1 MPSLITLLSNIL
13 GQAFESEGL
22 DKSFGRVIVSDRP
35 DLAQFQC
42 NGAMVAAKAAK
53 KNPRAVA
60 EDIVA
65 KLKALTPTLSLKGE
79 GDFSKIEIA
88 GPGFI
93 NLTLTDDAL
102 KNYVTTIVND
112 KRCGAEPISHGD
124 NVVLDYGGPNVAKA
138 MHVGHLRSSIIGDS
152 IRRIL
157 KFAGYNTIGD
167 IHMGDWGT
175 MMGMVISELELQ
187 HPDWIYFDKNYAGD
201 YPPKSPVTIEDLAII
216 YPKAS
221 GDSKATPERMALSHV
236 ATVELQNK
244 RRGYYALWQHM
255 LRVSIESM
263 KANFTA
269 LNVQFDIW
277 KGESDV
283 HDLIAPMV
291 DDLKTKGYAVESD
304 GAIVVHVKKNDDN
317 KEFPPLILYKRDG
330 GVMYGTTDLTTLV
343 DRMKTYNPTKI
354 LYIVDQRQNLHF
366 NQVFRA
372 GYITKIVPESV
383 ELNHLG
389 YGTMN
394 GTDGKPFKTR
404 DGGVLRLEDLI
415 ADGREK
421 ALQKMNELHAEDKF
435 SEAEKQDIA
444 MKVAIAA
451 IKFADLQN
459 NRIADYVFDLDRMT
473 SFEGKTGPYLL
484 YQAVRI
490 KSLLEK
496 AVFSHPHPHPNL
508 PPSRGKEQESKS
520 SPLRGEDL
528 GGGEHQIII
537 TDSDRAL
544 YLMLTE
550 LPEIIENAARNYTP
564 HVLCDHAYK
573 LAQAFSSFYGNT
585 YILSEKNEAQRQSW
599 LTLSAMVLAQLELL
613 LDLVGI
619 KVPERM

>member
-1 MPSLITLLSNIL
+1 MPSLITQLSEIL
-13 GQAFESEGL
+13 GQVFESEGL

-42 NGAMVAAKAAK
+42 NGAMAAAKSAK

-60 EDIVA
+60 EVVVA
-65 KLKALTPTLSLKGE
+65 KLKENKT
-79 GDFSKIEIA
+79 FSKVEIA

-102 KNYVTTIVND
+102 KNHIASIVND
-112 KRCGAEPISHGD
+112 PRCGAEQTAHGE

-157 KFAGYNTIGD
+157 KFSGYNTIGD
-167 IHMGDWGT
+167 IHLGDWGT
-175 MMGMVISELELQ
+175 MMGMVISELELM
-187 HPDWIYFDKNYAGD
+187 HPDWVYFDKNITSG
-201 YPPKSPVTIEDLAII
+201 YPAESPVTIEDLAII

-221 GDSKATPERMALSHV
+221 GDSKAAPERMALSHA
-236 ATVELQNK
+236 ATVELQN
-244 RRGYYALWQHM
+244 RRPGYYALWQHM
-255 LRVSIESM
+255 LRVSMESM
-263 KANFTA
+263 KANFSA
-269 LNVQFDIW
+269 LNVEFDIW

-291 DDLKTKGYAVESD
+291 ADLKSKGFAVESD

-330 GVMYGTTDLTTLV
+330 GVMYGTTDLATLV
-343 DRMKTYNPTKI
+343 DRMNEYNPVKM

-389 YGTMN
+389 HGTMN

-415 ADGREK
+415 QMGREK
-421 ALQKMNELHAEDKF
+421 ALQRLEEAHVGENF
-435 SEAEKQDIA
+435 SKEEREDIA
-444 MKVAIAA
+444 IKVAIAA

-496 AVFSHPHPHPNL
+496 A
-508 PPSRGKEQESKS
+508 GYKA
-520 SPLRGEDL
+520 
-528 GGGEHQIII
+528 GGEIVI
-537 TDSDRAL
+537 SDVDRPL
-544 YLMLTE
+544 YLMLSE
-550 LPEIIENAARNYTP
+550 LSEVIENAARNYTP
-564 HVLCDHAYK
+564 HVICDHAYK
-573 LAQAFSSFYGNT
+573 LAQSFSSFYGNT
-585 YILSEKNEAQRQSW
+585 HILSEENAVQKQSW
-599 LTLSAMVLAQLELL
+599 LTLSAMVLAQLQLM
-613 LDLVGI
+613 LDLIGVNI
-619 KVPERM
+619 PQRM

>member
-1 MPSLITLLSNIL
+1 MSSLITQLSDIL
-13 GQAFESEGL
+13 GQVFESESL
-22 DKSFGRVIVSDRP
+22 DKSLGRVIVSDRP

-42 NGAMVAAKAAK
+42 NGAMAAAKAAK

-60 EDIVA
+60 EAVVA
-65 KLKALTPTLSLKGE
+65 KLKE
-79 GDFSKIEIA
+79 NKIFAKIDIA

-93 NLTLTDDAL
+93 NLTLTDEFL
-102 KNYVTTIVND
+102 KNHIASIVND
-112 KRCGAEPISHGD
+112 PRCGSEPTAKGE

-157 KFAGYNTIGD
+157 KFSGYNTIGD
-167 IHMGDWGT
+167 IHLGDWGT
-175 MMGMVISELELQ
+175 MMGMVLSELELM
-187 HPDWIYFDKNYAGD
+187 HPDWIYFDKNVTSG
-201 YPPKSPVTIEDLAII
+201 YPSESPVTIEDLAII

-221 GDSKATPERMALSHV
+221 GDSKASPERMAISHV

-244 RRGYYALWQHM
+244 RPGYYALWQHM
-255 LRVSIESM
+255 LRVSVESM
-263 KANFTA
+263 KANFNA

-291 DDLKTKGYAVESD
+291 TDLKQKGYAVESD

-330 GVMYGTTDLTTLV
+330 GVMYGTTDLATLV
-343 DRMKTYNPTKI
+343 DRMAQYNPTKI

-372 GYITKIVPESV
+372 GYISKIVPEAV

-415 ADGREK
+415 EMGRTK
-421 ALQKMNELHAEDKF
+421 ALERLTEAHVGDDFSKEEREDV
-435 SEAEKQDIA
+435 A

-496 AVFSHPHPHPNL
+496 A
-508 PPSRGKEQESKS
+508 GYKA
-520 SPLRGEDL
+520 
-528 GGGEHQIII
+528 GGESVI
-537 TDSDRAL
+537 SDIDRPL
-544 YLMLTE
+544 YLMLSE
-550 LPEIIENAARNYTP
+550 LPEVIENAARNYTP

-585 YILSEKNEAQRQSW
+585 HILSEADPVQKQSW

-613 LDLVGI
+613 LDLIGI
-619 KVPERM
+619 HIPQRM

>member
-1 MPSLITLLSNIL
+1 MPSLITQLSDIL
-13 GQAFESEGL
+13 GQVFESEGL

-42 NGAMVAAKAAK
+42 NGAMAAAKPAK
-53 KNPRAVA
+53 KNPRDVA
-60 EDIVA
+60 TKIVE
-65 KLKALTPTLSLKGE
+65 KLKENKT
-79 GDFSKIEIA
+79 FSEIDIA

-93 NLTLTDDAL
+93 NLTLTDEAL
-102 KNYVTTIVND
+102 KNHIAALVND
-112 KRCGAEPISHGD
+112 KRCGVEQIAHGE

-175 MMGMVISELELQ
+175 MMGMVISEIEIM
-187 HPDWIYFDKNYAGD
+187 HPDWVYFDKNYTGD
-201 YPPKSPVTIEDLAII
+201 YPSESPVTIEDLAII

-221 GDSKATPERMALSHV
+221 GDSKTDPARMALSHV
-236 ATVELQNK
+236 ATVKLQN
-244 RRGYYALWQHM
+244 RERGYYALWQHM
-255 LRVSIESM
+255 LRVSIESV
-263 KANFTA
+263 KANFSA
-269 LNVQFDIW
+269 LNVYFDIW

-291 DDLKTKGYAVESD
+291 DDLKAKGYAVESE

-330 GVMYGTTDLTTLV
+330 GVMYGTTDLATLV
-343 DRMKTYNPTKI
+343 DRMTTYNPTKI
-354 LYIVDQRQNLHF
+354 LYIVDQRQNMHL

-372 GYITKIVPESV
+372 GYITKITPDTVD
-383 ELNHLG
+383 LNHLG
-389 YGTMN
+389 FGTMN

-415 ADGREK
+415 VMGREK
-421 ALQKMNELHAEDKF
+421 ALQKMDELHVDDKF
-435 SEAEKQDIA
+435 SELEKQDIA

-459 NRIADYVFDLDRMT
+459 NRVADYVFDLDRMT

-496 AVFSHPHPHPNL
+496 AGFSLNPL
-508 PPSRGKEQESKS
+508 SLDLSPSGRGKVSGARQ
-520 SPLRGEDL
+520 GEGDT
-528 GGGEHQIII
+528 III
-537 TDSDRAL
+537 TSADRPL
-544 YLMLTE
+544 YLLLSE
-550 LPEIIENAARNYTP
+550 LPEVIENAARNYTP
-564 HVLCDHAYK
+564 HVICDHAYK

-585 YILSEKNEAQRQSW
+585 HILSEENESQKQSW
-599 LTLSAMVLAQLELL
+599 LILSAMVLGQLELL

-619 KVPERM
+619 EVPERM

>member
-1 MPSLITLLSNIL
+1 MPSLMIQLSEIL
-13 GQAFESEGL
+13 GQVFESEGL

-42 NGAMVAAKAAK
+42 NGAMAAAKSAK
-53 KNPRAVA
+53 KNPREVA
-60 EDIVA
+60 TKIVET
-65 KLKALTPTLSLKGE
+65 LKDNKN
-79 GDFSKIEIA
+79 FSKIEIA

-102 KNYVTTIVND
+102 KNYISSIVND
-112 KRCGAEPISHGD
+112 ARCGAEPINHGD
-124 NVVLDYGGPNVAKA
+124 NIVLDYGGPNVAKA

-187 HPDWIYFDKNYAGD
+187 YPDWIYFDKNYMGD
-201 YPPKSPVTIEDLAII
+201 YPTESPVTIEDLAII
-216 YPKAS
+216 YPKGS
-221 GDSKATPERMALSHV
+221 GDSKSSPERMALSHV
-236 ATVELQNK
+236 ATVDLQNK

-255 LRVSIESM
+255 LCVSIESM

-269 LNVQFDIW
+269 LNVHFDIW

-330 GVMYGTTDLTTLV
+330 GVMYGTTDLATLV
-343 DRMKTYNPTKI
+343 DRMNIYHPTKI

-366 NQVFRA
+366 NQVYRA

-415 ADGREK
+415 QMGRDK
-421 ALQKMNELHAEDKF
+421 ALEKMNELHAGDAF
-435 SEAEKQDIA
+435 PEAEKNDVA

-459 NRIADYVFDLDRMT
+459 NRIADYIFDLDRMT

-496 AVFSHPHPHPNL
+496 ANY
-508 PPSRGKEQESKS
+508 KS
-520 SPLRGEDL
+520 TGDIL
-528 GGGEHQIII
+528 I
-537 TDSDRAL
+537 TDSDRPL
-544 YLMLTE
+544 YLMLSE
-550 LPEIIENAARNYTP
+550 LPEIIENAVRNYTP
-564 HVLCDHAYK
+564 HVICDHAFK

-585 YILSEKNEAQRQSW
+585 HILSESNEKQKQSW
-599 LTLSAMVLAQLELL
+599 LILSAMVLAQLELM
-613 LDLVGI
+613 LDLIGI
-619 KVPERM
+619 NVPKRM

>member
-1 MPSLITLLSNIL
+1 MPSLITQLSNIL
-13 GQAFESEGL
+13 GQVFESEGL

-42 NGAMVAAKAAK
+42 NGAMAAAKSAK

-60 EDIVA
+60 EVVVA
-65 KLKALTPTLSLKGE
+65 KLKE
-79 GDFSKIEIA
+79 NNMFSKIDIA

-102 KNYVTTIVND
+102 KNYVSSIVVD
-112 KRCGAEPISHGD
+112 PRCGAEPIAQGE
-124 NVVLDYGGPNVAKA
+124 NIVLDYGGPNVAKA

-187 HPDWIYFDKNYAGD
+187 HPDWVYFDKNYMGD
-201 YPPKSPVTIEDLAII
+201 YPAESPVTVEDLAII

-221 GDSKATPERMALSHV
+221 GDSKAAPERMALSHM

-263 KANFTA
+263 KENFTA

-291 DDLKTKGYAVESD
+291 ADLKTKGYAVESD
-304 GAIVVHVKKNDDN
+304 GAIVVHVKRNDDN

-330 GVMYGTTDLTTLV
+330 GVMYGTTDLATLV
-343 DRMKTYNPTKI
+343 DRMKTYHPTKI

-366 NQVFRA
+366 NQVYRA

-383 ELNHLG
+383 ELLHLG
-389 YGTMN
+389 FGTMN

-415 ADGREK
+415 ADGRAK

-435 SEAEKQDIA
+435 SDEEKQDIA

-490 KSLLEK
+490 KSLLDK
-496 AVFSHPHPHPNL
+496 AGYKGASDIL
-508 PPSRGKEQESKS
+508 
-520 SPLRGEDL
+520 
-528 GGGEHQIII
+528 I
-537 TDSDRAL
+537 TDTDRPL
-544 YLMLTE
+544 YLMLSE
-550 LPEIIENAARNYTP
+550 LHEVIENAARNYTP
-564 HVLCDHAYK
+564 HVLCDHAFK
-573 LAQAFSSFYGNT
+573 LAQTFSSFYGNT
-585 YILSEKNEAQRQSW
+585 YILSEENALQRQSW